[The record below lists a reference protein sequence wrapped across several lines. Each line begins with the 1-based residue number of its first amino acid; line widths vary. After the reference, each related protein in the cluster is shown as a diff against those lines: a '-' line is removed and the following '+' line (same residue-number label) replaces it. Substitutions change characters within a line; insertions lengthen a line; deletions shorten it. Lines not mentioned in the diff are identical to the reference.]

1 MANTDEWWKPANNGN
16 VIFFPAILGGSAQII
31 SLIDPLQ
38 KKNLFLP
45 TIYWPYLEWDIKK
58 LYWHRVACRV

>member
-1 MANTDEWWKPANNGN
+1 MSNTDEWWKPANNGN
-16 VIFFPAILGGSAQII
+16 VIFFPAILGGNAQII

-45 TIYWPYLEWDIKK
+45 TIY
-58 LYWHRVACRV
+58 